1 MSKAEKKGW
10 RHFFSIEE
18 PEQTPDPDPAPSDAL
33 QALADALAALEDR
46 VSAIESAMSDVQ
58 DDVDT
63 VKEVVDTEDFAR
75 LVGNLPELVKGF
87 SKLNEKITRLPAK
100 QFSKGKKGFNF
111 L

>member
-1 MSKAEKKGW
+1 M
-10 RHFFSIEE
+10 
-18 PEQTPDPDPAPSDAL
+18 

-46 VSAIESAMSDVQ
+46 VTAIETAMSDVQ

-87 SKLNEKITRLPAK
+87 SKLNDKITKLPSK
-100 QFSKGKKGFNF
+100 QFSKGKKRLQLPVRDDADF